1 MFGKRN
7 EIPEEHVDVIALA
20 KDKAKLEVEKETLEW
35 KLKDR
40 DEKIEALEAQIK
52 ELRRLDA
59 SALADKN
66 KELSKKIESLEFSIA
81 NNTEQ
86 IEIQTENS
94 ILKSEK
100 EVMKAE
106 NAHLKELLDTYRA
119 MPDVE
124 NMIKHLSQLA
134 VPSIKEL
141 SAFASQLESS
151 NITALVEKMDNLDT
165 VLRNVGDEVGRV
177 GRYISDPMYW
187 APSLRSRR

>member
-1 MFGKRN
+1 MFRKRD
-7 EIPEEHVDVIALA
+7 EIPEERIDVVALA

-35 KLKDR
+35 KLRDR
-40 DEKIEALEAQIK
+40 EEKIEALEAQIK

-59 SALADKN
+59 AALADKN

-100 EVMKAE
+100 KVMEAE
-106 NAHLKELLDTYRA
+106 NAHLKALLDTYRA

-151 NITALVEKMDNLDT
+151 NITALVEKMDTLNT
-165 VLRNVGDEVGRV
+165 VMCNVGDEVKRV
-177 GRYISDPMYW
+177 GYHISDPMYW
-187 APSLRSRR
+187 HRP

>member
-1 MFGKRN
+1 MFRKRD
-7 EIPEEHVDVIALA
+7 EIPEERIDVVALA

-35 KLKDR
+35 KLRDR
-40 DEKIEALEAQIK
+40 EEKIEALEAQIK

-59 SALADKN
+59 AALADKN

-100 EVMKAE
+100 KVMEAE
-106 NAHLKELLDTYRA
+106 NAHLKALLDTYRA

-151 NITALVEKMDNLDT
+151 NIIALTEKMDTLDT
-165 VLRNVGDEVGRV
+165 VLRNVGDAVERAN
-177 GRYISDPMYW
+177 RYMGDPMYW
-187 APSLRSRR
+187 SSTRRR

>member
-1 MFGKRN
+1 MFKKRE
-7 EIPEEHVDVIALA
+7 EISEEHIDVVALA

-35 KLKDR
+35 KLRDR

-59 SALADKN
+59 AALAEKN

-106 NAHLKELLDTYRA
+106 NAHLKALLDTYRA

-151 NITALVEKMDNLDT
+151 NIIALTEKMDTLDT
-165 VLRNVGDEVGRV
+165 VLRNVGDAVERAN
-177 GRYISDPMYW
+177 RYMGDPMYW
-187 APSLRSRR
+187 SPTRRR

>member
-1 MFGKRN
+1 MFRKRD
-7 EIPEEHVDVIALA
+7 EIPEERIDVVALA

-35 KLKDR
+35 KLRDR
-40 DEKIEALEAQIK
+40 EEKIEALEAQIK

-59 SALADKN
+59 AALADKN

-100 EVMKAE
+100 KVMEAE
-106 NAHLKELLDTYRA
+106 NAHLKALLDTYRA

-151 NITALVEKMDNLDT
+151 NIIALTEKMDTLDT
-165 VLRNVGDEVGRV
+165 VLRNVGDAVERAN
-177 GRYISDPMYW
+177 RYIGDPMYW
-187 APSLRSRR
+187 APTRRR

>member
-1 MFGKRN
+1 MFRKRD
-7 EIPEEHVDVIALA
+7 EIPEERIDVVALA

-35 KLKDR
+35 KLRDR
-40 DEKIEALEAQIK
+40 EEKIEALEAQIK

-59 SALADKN
+59 AALADKN

-100 EVMKAE
+100 KVMEAE
-106 NAHLKELLDTYRA
+106 NAHLKALLDTYRA

-151 NITALVEKMDNLDT
+151 NIIALTEKMDTLDT
-165 VLRNVGDEVGRV
+165 VLRNVGDAVERAN
-177 GRYISDPMYW
+177 RYMGDPMYW
-187 APSLRSRR
+187 APTRRR

>member
-1 MFGKRN
+1 MFRKRN
-7 EIPEEHVDVIALA
+7 EISEEHIDVVALA

-59 SALADKN
+59 AALANKN

-81 NNTEQ
+81 NNTAQ

-100 EVMKAE
+100 KVMEAE
-106 NAHLKELLDTYRA
+106 NAHLKALLDTYRA

-124 NMIKHLSQLA
+124 NMVKHLSELA

-151 NITALVEKMDNLDT
+151 NITALVEKMDALDT
-165 VLRNVGDEVGRV
+165 VLRNVGDEVRDA
-177 GRYISDPMYW
+177 GRYFEIAMF
-187 APSLRSRR
+187 RRR